1 MRNFVAK
8 NAPRRNSGAHK
19 DKKKEAMRSPESDA
33 EINEYLAYLEEL
45 YEAESASESFSDQLP
60 DEYWHSLNKD

>member
-19 DKKKEAMRSPESDA
+19 DRKKEAMKSPESDA
-33 EINEYLAYLEEL
+33 EIQAYLEYLEEL
-45 YEAESASESFSDQLP
+45 KEAESASESFSDQLP

>member
-19 DKKKEAMRSPESDA
+19 DRKKEAMKSPESD
-33 EINEYLAYLEEL
+33 ESVKEYLEYLEEL
-45 YEAESASESFSDQLP
+45 KEAESASESFSDQLP